1 MRVEDFRCKLVSGIP
16 PAEDTEDNLIDLFRE
31 PFEPALEVVEVE
43 YLWYDLLSFRSDTFI
58 KRGFGVLK
66 MLRFS

>member
-1 MRVEDFRCKLVSGIP
+1 MRVEDFRCKLVLGIP

-66 MLRFS
+66 ILRFS